1 MAELLTGRL
10 LVASLRAAAIV
21 LSIIVVLMWL
31 RGGQSYAQ
39 CNIVRSQ
46 YDEALA
52 RWNSLKVIDYEA
64 IIGQT
69 SRGQLKI
76 VVNVDNAYGLK
87 VAPRAQATYAHRIVS
102 FESLDC
108 ESARP
113 ARYDIEDET
122 IGGLFDRVAGILD
135 CQEHP
140 YLCEQDRHYLP
151 TRYHIQFDETLG
163 YPRSITSINRFAIL
177 ETTVE
182 DVKILR

>member
-1 MAELLTGRL
+1 
-10 LVASLRAAAIV
+10 
-21 LSIIVVLMWL
+21 LMWL

-39 CNIVRSQ
+39 CNIGRSQ

-108 ESARP
+108 ESTRP